1 MILIEKEILVENVS
15 IICDEFSFSN
25 AVNKINLKGN
35 NKIRCKK
42 ATLEKNDAN
51 GIEINSDEGTLNIEY
66 SDIFTDNNRKFLIK
80 KANGMKLIFKKF

>member
-1 MILIEKEILVENVS
+1 MILNEKEILVENVS